1 MDAVLILGSI
11 AIAIGVSLWV
21 LLGVSRQAREKRTGG
36 SAPKRLSWGAAVLF
50 VGIEVLGLLL
60 GILFHASSLALAAL
74 SLPVL
79 ALGSVV
85 ALRGSRTGN

>member
-1 MDAVLILGSI
+1 
-11 AIAIGVSLWV
+11 
-21 LLGVSRQAREKRTGG
+21 
-36 SAPKRLSWGAAVLF
+36 LF